1 MLTGIIFNIQRFSI
15 QDGPG
20 IRTTVFMKGCP
31 LRCPWCSNPESQ
43 NKFPEIAHRDSLCN
57 KCGRCVEACEVQAI
71 SLTDNG
77 VKIDRETCTGCGK
90 CIEVCTPGALK
101 CYGKEMSIEEVYRE
115 AIRDT
120 PFYQDSGGG
129 VTAGGGEPLSQA
141 DFIAGLFKRCQD
153 SGIDT
158 CLDTCGY
165 AAPSAWEKV
174 LPHANLVLFDVKLME
189 PSAHRRLTGKSN
201 EKILQNLELVAASG
215 VPVII
220 RIPVIPGI
228 NDSQENITDTARYVA
243 NINGLKEINLFPYH
257 RFGESKYAMLDRQY
271 SLSELTTPQHSH
283 IEELVNIVKSFGLE
297 CQIVV

>member
-1 MLTGIIFNIQRFSI
+1 MLSGTIFNIQRFSI

-31 LRCPWCSNPESQ
+31 LWCPWCSNPESQ
-43 NKFPEIAHRDSLCN
+43 SSFPEIAHRDSLCN
-57 KCGRCVEACEVQAI
+57 KCGRCIEVCAAQAI

-90 CIEVCTPGALK
+90 CIEVCIPGALK
-101 CYGKEMSIEEVYRE
+101 CYGEEMSIEEVYRE

-141 DFIAGLFKRCQD
+141 DFVAGLFKRCQD
-153 SGIDT
+153 SGINT

-165 AAPSAWEKV
+165 AAPSAWKKV
-174 LPHANLVLFDVKLME
+174 LPHTNLVLFDVKLME
-189 PSAHRRLTGKSN
+189 PSAHRRVTGKSN

-215 VPVII
+215 VPVIV
-220 RIPVIPGI
+220 RIPLITGI
-228 NDSQENITDTARYVA
+228 NDSRENITDTARYVA
-243 NINGLKEINLFPYH
+243 NINGLKEINLLPYH

-271 SLSELTTPQHSH
+271 SLSELTTPQNSH